1 MGPIRFKTVKRVSI
15 IQKWHW
21 LGAACGLFAALAG
34 EAAVLSL
41 APVRESELDLEVS
54 GAVTTGRTNGFVTR
68 AQLLG
73 LPLQTVT
80 NVLDGAL
87 KRSAVYRGVRLS
99 DLKAALPVEPTADV
113 IFGICRDGY
122 AAHVDAG
129 YIRAFDP
136 LLILEIDGKGPEAWG
151 RSLASGMTMAPFYIN
166 TAIFRPRPEQRAGGI
181 EEGPVYPY
189 AVVRLEFTMDSRAL
203 QPLRLGAGASA
214 EAKEG
219 ERLAVRDCLSCHDH
233 RGVGGAMSNRPWEL
247 LKTWSANTNYF
258 RRYVVKPRS
267 VQPISRMPG
276 FPHYN
281 EGALDALGAY
291 FREWRPVLR
300 AGDRGAG
307 P

>member
-1 MGPIRFKTVKRVSI
+1 VKRISI
-15 IQKWHW
+15 APKWHW
-21 LGAACGLFAALAG
+21 LGFACGLIATLAG
-34 EAAVLSL
+34 EAAVLVL
-41 APVRESELDLEVS
+41 ASGRGSGLDLEVS
-54 GAVTTGRTNGFVTR
+54 GALTTGRTNGFVTR
-68 AQLLG
+68 EQLLS

-80 NVLDGAL
+80 NALDGAL

-99 DLKAALPVEPTADV
+99 ELKAALPVEPTADV
-113 IFGICRDGY
+113 IFGVCQDGY
-122 AAHVDAG
+122 AAHVDGG
-129 YIRAFDP
+129 YIQAFDP

-166 TAIFRPRPEQRAGGI
+166 TAAFRPRPEQRAGGI

-189 AVVRLEFTMDSRAL
+189 AVVRLDFAMDSRAL

-233 RGVGGAMSNRPWEL
+233 RGVGGTMSNRPWEL

-267 VQPISRMPG
+267 VQPTSRMPG

-281 EGALDALGAY
+281 ERALDALSAY
-291 FREWRPVLR
+291 FREWKPGLR
-300 AGDRGAG
+300 AGDGEAG
-307 P
+307 R

>member
-1 MGPIRFKTVKRVSI
+1 MASIGPEPVKRVPI
-15 IQKWHW
+15 IQKWRW
-21 LGAACGLFAALAG
+21 LGLASGLIAAMTGQAAGIAMASG
-34 EAAVLSL
+34 RGSG
-41 APVRESELDLEVS
+41 LDLEVS
-54 GAVTTGRTNGFVTR
+54 GALTTGRTNGFVTR
-68 AQLLG
+68 EQLLS

-99 DLKAALPVEPTADV
+99 ELKAALPVEPAADV
-113 IFGICRDGY
+113 IFGVCQDGY

-136 LLILEIDGKGPEAWG
+136 LLILEIDGKGSEAWG

-166 TAIFRPRPEQRAGGI
+166 TAAFRPRPEHRAGGI
-181 EEGPVYPY
+181 DEGPVYPY
-189 AVVRLEFTMDSRAL
+189 AVVRLEFTTDSRAL
-203 QPLRLGAGASA
+203 QPLRLGAGASP

-233 RGVGGAMSNRPWEL
+233 RGVGGTMSNRPWEL

-300 AGDRGAG
+300 AGDRGVG

>member
-1 MGPIRFKTVKRVSI
+1 MACVLV
-15 IQKWHW
+15 
-21 LGAACGLFAALAG
+21 AASAAS
-34 EAAVLSL
+34 AASVSL
-41 APVRESELDLEVS
+41 APARGSGWDLEVS
-54 GAVTTGRTNGFVTR
+54 GALTSGRTNGFVTR
-68 AQLLG
+68 EQLLS

-87 KRSAVYRGVRLS
+87 KRSAVYRGVRLTE
-99 DLKAALPVEPTADV
+99 LKAALPVEATADV
-113 IFGICRDGY
+113 IFGVCQDGY
-122 AAHVDAG
+122 AAHVDGG
-129 YIRAFDP
+129 YIQAFDP

-151 RSLASGMTMAPFYIN
+151 RSLASGMTMAPYYIN
-166 TAIFRPRPEQRAGGI
+166 TAAFRPRPEQRAGGM

-189 AVVRLEFTMDSRAL
+189 AVVRLEFTKDGSAL
-203 QPLRLGAGASA
+203 QPLRLGAGASR

-233 RGVGGAMSNRPWEL
+233 RGVGGTMSNRPWEL

-267 VQPISRMPG
+267 VQPTSRMPG

-291 FREWRPVLR
+291 FREWKPALRPGNEGVGR
-300 AGDRGAG
+300 
-307 P
+307 